1 LNYLKQFLEK
11 LKSMGYIG
19 LALMFVYRFTKVKI
33 WIANMLGISVLK
45 SRYGVLLAMNYGD
58 RTFEYYVGGIYGNYY
73 WDRISKINTEFIYMD
88 IGANAGLYTIC
99 AARNPKNLMSYA
111 FEPVP
116 DSFNFL
122 EKNIS
127 LNGLASKCSLVKKAI
142 STSCSLEEVSFNAN
156 HSGAASL
163 LRNNKNLNLDVNSRF
178 EIETIDGA
186 KLDSLVQQK
195 NIPIVIKI
203 DVEGY
208 ELIVIQQLIKTSF
221 VEVVKEIFY
230 EIDEDWTNPK
240 EIENLLRSVGFNV
253 FKKIGSGSHYDIL
266 ALR

>member
-1 LNYLKQFLEK
+1 MSNLKRFLEI
-11 LKSMGYIG
+11 LKARDYSR
-19 LALMFVYRFTKVKI
+19 LALSFVYRFSKVKI

-58 RTFEYYVGGIYGNYY
+58 KTFEYYVAGTYGNYY

-116 DSFNFL
+116 DIFNLL

-142 STSCSLEEVSFNAN
+142 SASCSLEEISFSTD
-156 HSGAASL
+156 HSGGASL
-163 LRNNKNLNLDVNSRF
+163 AQQNDVNLDVNQKLK
-178 EIETIDGA
+178 IETIDGA
-186 KLDSLVQQK
+186 TLDTLVQNR
-195 NIPIVIKI
+195 NIPIVVKV

-208 ELIVIQQLIKTSF
+208 ELIVIQQLIKTSL
-221 VEVVKEIFY
+221 VENVTEIYY

-240 EIENLLRSVGFNV
+240 EIESLLSSIGFKT
-253 FKKIGSGSHYDIL
+253 FEKIGSGSHYDIL

>member
-1 LNYLKQFLEK
+1 MNNLKRFLEI
-11 LKSMGYIG
+11 LKVRDYSR
-19 LALMFVYRFTKVKI
+19 LALSFVYRFIKVKI

-45 SRYGVLLAMNYGD
+45 SRYGVLLAMNSRD
-58 RTFEYYVGGIYGNYY
+58 KTFAYYIAGAYGNYY

-116 DSFNFL
+116 DIFNLL

-142 STSCSLEEVSFNAN
+142 SASCALEEISFSTD
-156 HSGAASL
+156 HSGGASL
-163 LRNNKNLNLDVNSRF
+163 VKKNDVNLDVNQKLK
-178 EIETIDGA
+178 IETIDGA
-186 KLDSLVQQK
+186 TLDTLVQNR
-195 NIPIVIKI
+195 NIPIVVKV

-208 ELIVIQQLIKTSF
+208 EKIVIQQLIKTSL
-221 VEVVKEIFY
+221 VENVTEIYY
-230 EIDEDWTNPK
+230 EIDEDWTDPK
-240 EIENLLRSVGFNV
+240 EIEKLLRSIGFKSFEKN
-253 FKKIGSGSHYDIL
+253 GSGSHYDIL
-266 ALR
+266 ATR